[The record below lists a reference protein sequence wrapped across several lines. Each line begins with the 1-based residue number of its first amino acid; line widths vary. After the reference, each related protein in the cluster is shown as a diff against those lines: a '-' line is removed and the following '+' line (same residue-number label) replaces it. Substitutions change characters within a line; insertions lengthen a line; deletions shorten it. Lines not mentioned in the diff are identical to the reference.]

1 MAKAIHPAPVRSN
14 IPLSQPPRR
23 VATPIGCDSI
33 ATGGSVQH
41 VFSPPARNYHLR
53 HIAPP
58 GPRRQA
64 KNALSYVPDTIMW
77 LNAAT
82 PGLFRHLVHHS
93 GNITGWFWHG
103 DLPLSLGG
111 CHAGETFTRVP
122 PPSIASVS
130 PGSPRQS
137 SNTSGWMAERCYTH
151 RSVSC
156 RIPIVMNFGEF
167 ANAHGGQRSARSRP
181 FVRAWVCKH
190 IRGREQLA
198 NAVLSVTT
206 IFDGAAFEMIDVGVV
221 ELCDVT
227 IEGAAAGGRSGAG
240 SHLAL
245 ELFPLGRDQ

>member
-198 NAVLSVTT
+198 NAVRNPLRQMLQLTVPGY
-206 IFDGAAFEMIDVGVV
+206 IGRARPHKPDNPFERQAPGLLMYLTEERG
-221 ELCDVT
+221 LRRRC
-227 IEGAAAGGRSGAG
+227 ACAK
-240 SHLAL
+240 
-245 ELFPLGRDQ
+245 